1 MEPNPIRKAVFPV
14 AGLGTRFL
22 PATKAIP
29 KAMLPIIDRPLIDF
43 AVREAIASGIDTL
56 IFITGRQE
64 RAIADHFDRNVE
76 LEFALAAKGQHE
88 ALEATRQP
96 LPKNVKCFFVR
107 QHAPEGLGYAVLQA
121 QRIIGNEPFA
131 VLLPD
136 DYLPEGQTTTA
147 LIERYRATG
156 QSQIAVQEITGPEIS
171 DFSVVI
177 PGNTPSAVAGLT
189 NKPALEEA
197 PSTLAGLGRC
207 VLSPEILGILA
218 SLGPGQGGEVQ
229 LSDAL
234 NLLART
240 EGLGSVIIEEPWF
253 DCGSKQGY
261 AAALSDAITQKR
273 WLNGWLKRPQPK
285 DEQHRKRDNFSTA
298 L

>member
-1 MEPNPIRKAVFPV
+1 MKPNPIRKAVFPV

-22 PATKAIP
+22 PATKVIP

-107 QHAPEGLGYAVLQA
+107 QHAPEGLGHAVLQA
-121 QRIIGNEPFA
+121 QRIISNEPFA

-147 LIERYRATG
+147 LIERYGDRPVADRGTG
-156 QSQIAVQEITGPEIS
+156 
-171 DFSVVI
+171 
-177 PGNTPSAVAGLT
+177 N
-189 NKPALEEA
+189 N
-197 PSTLAGLGRC
+197 
-207 VLSPEILGILA
+207 
-218 SLGPGQGGEVQ
+218 
-229 LSDAL
+229 
-234 NLLART
+234 RT
-240 EGLGSVIIEEPWF
+240 
-253 DCGSKQGY
+253 
-261 AAALSDAITQKR
+261 
-273 WLNGWLKRPQPK
+273 
-285 DEQHRKRDNFSTA
+285 
-298 L
+298 